1 MHLSEFDYELPAELI
16 AQQPLAERDASRMMI
31 VDRAAQTWTDSS
43 FKNFIDYLRADDVV
57 VVNNSRVIP
66 ARLKGQREETG
77 GQVEIF
83 LVRELEPKVWEALVR
98 PGGRLK
104 RSSRVVFGDGQ
115 LIAEIED
122 EAGSELRRVRFI
134 CEGSFDELLAGIGVT
149 PLPPYIKRPIDPSAD
164 DRERYQT
171 VYAKQRGA
179 IAAPTAGLHFTPNV
193 LAQVKDRASLVEI
206 TLHVG
211 YGTFEPVRVHNVEQ
225 HTVSAERFEISQ
237 TAADKVNNAKQ
248 RGGRVIVVGTTTMRA
263 LESAA
268 SKLNVCATLE
278 SAATSE
284 LDSSSEKQLLSSSE
298 NKVGVAENA
307 AEVARTEVLLAGAGE
322 ATLTIKPGYKFRVAD
337 ALLTNFHLPQSSL
350 LILVS
355 AFAGREFILNAYR
368 HAVDER
374 YRFYSY
380 GDCMLIL

>member
-1 MHLSEFDYELPAELI
+1 MLLSEFDFDLPSDLI
-16 AQQPLAERDASRMMI
+16 AQQPLAERDASRML
-31 VDRAAQTWTDSS
+31 VLDRQRQIWSDSQ
-43 FKNFIDYLRADDVV
+43 FRNFTEYLRSDDVV

-66 ARLKGQREETG
+66 ARLKGKREGSG

-104 RSSRVVFGDGQ
+104 QGARVEFGEGK
-115 LIAEIED
+115 LIAEMVD
-122 EAGSELRRVRFI
+122 EPGGELRWVRFY
-134 CEGSFDELLAGIGVT
+134 CEGSFDDLLAGIGVT
-149 PLPPYIKRPIDPSAD
+149 PLPPYIKKISTE

-171 VYAKQRGA
+171 IYAKQRGA
-179 IAAPTAGLHFTPNV
+179 IAAPTAGLHFTPEV
-193 LAQVKDRASLVEI
+193 LRAIEERASLAEV

-211 YGTFEPVRVHNVEQ
+211 YGTFEPVRVDDVDQ
-225 HTVSAERFEISQ
+225 HSVSAERFEISE
-237 TAADKVNNAKQ
+237 AAAARINEARRK
-248 RGGRVIVVGTTTMRA
+248 GGRVIVVGTTTMRA
-263 LESAA
+263 LES
-268 SKLNVCATLE
+268 SVKE
-278 SAATSE
+278 
-284 LDSSSEKQLLSSSE
+284 Q
-298 NKVGVAENA
+298 GV
-307 AEVARTEVLLAGAGE
+307 VVAGAGE

-368 HAVDER
+368 HAVSER

-380 GDCMLIL
+380 GDCMFIL

>member
-1 MHLSEFDYELPAELI
+1 MRLSEFDYELPSELI
-16 AQQPLAERDASRMMI
+16 AQQPLAERDASRMLV
-31 VDRAAQTWTDSS
+31 VDRAHQTWADSS
-43 FKNFIDYLRADDVV
+43 FKNFTDYLEPNDVV

-66 ARLKGQREETG
+66 ARLKGKREETG

-83 LVRELEPKVWEALVR
+83 LVRELESNVWEALVR

-104 RSSRVVFGDGQ
+104 EGARVEFGEGK
-115 LIAEIED
+115 LLAEMID
-122 EAGSELRRVRFI
+122 EPGAELRRVRFY

-149 PLPPYIKRPIDPSAD
+149 PLPPYIKKISTE

-171 VYAKQRGA
+171 IYAKQRGA
-179 IAAPTAGLHFTPNV
+179 IAAPTAGLHFTPAV
-193 LAQVKDRASLVEI
+193 LREIQERASLAEV

-211 YGTFEPVRVHNVEQ
+211 YGTFEPVRVDDVDQ
-225 HTVSAERFEISQ
+225 HSVSAERFEISE
-237 TAADKVNNAKQ
+237 AAAAKINEA
-248 RGGRVIVVGTTTMRA
+248 RRKGGRVIVVGTTTMRA
-263 LESAA
+263 LES
-268 SKLNVCATLE
+268 SVKE
-278 SAATSE
+278 
-284 LDSSSEKQLLSSSE
+284 Q
-298 NKVGVAENA
+298 GV
-307 AEVARTEVLLAGAGE
+307 VVAGAGE

-368 HAVDER
+368 HAVSER

-380 GDCMLIL
+380 GDCMFIL